1 MRSNSTTFDQLCSC
15 FRGVA
20 PARADWISIVELANR
35 TLTTTALKPLTANNR
50 NVPADVGA
58 YVNHLFER
66 NLARNARLEAQ
77 LTEFVTAL
85 NADGIIPILLKGAAL
100 LATRDKASAALRLI
114 SDLDILVAPSEFER
128 ALECSGRLGYRIHY
142 RSPSQDSKCYADLER
157 SDNVGMIDLH
167 RERPG
172 HKFFYRSHAD
182 VTQYCKLRSG
192 EVGTF
197 YVPTSSYQALILV
210 FHDAFQDYDYW
221 LGTIDLRHL
230 LDLRDLVQ
238 LQNGADWNEL
248 ALLAPSRLAQN
259 ALAAHFIT
267 LSSLLGVSVDLPFQ
281 KRLAPKIQSWRRV
294 LRARRPR
301 LKYPL
306 LVLNLLD
313 YWTYR
318 AEIART
324 ENAEWRPSLA
334 MSPMPKVSTLNFL
347 LSLSRERRPGKV

>member
-1 MRSNSTTFDQLCSC
+1 MPANSTAFDQLCSC
-15 FRGVA
+15 LRGAA
-20 PARADWISIVELANR
+20 PSHADWFSVIELANR
-35 TLTTTALKPLTANNR
+35 TLTTTALKPLVASDR
-50 NVPADVGA
+50 NVPADVAA
-58 YVNHLFER
+58 YVNHLFGR
-66 NLARNARLEAQ
+66 NLIRNARLETQ

-85 NADGIIPILLKGAAL
+85 NEDSIIPVLLKGAAL

-114 SDLDILVAPSEFER
+114 SDLDILVAPNEFER

-142 RSPSQDSKCYADLER
+142 RSPSQDPKCYADLER

-172 HKFFYRSHAD
+172 HKFFYRSHAE
-182 VTQYCKLRSG
+182 VTQYCKLLSG

-230 LDLRDLVQ
+230 LDLRDLIRSQ
-238 LQNGADWNEL
+238 DGADWHEL
-248 ALLAPSRLAQN
+248 ANLAPSRLAQN
-259 ALAAHFIT
+259 ALAAHFLT
-267 LSSLLGVSVDLPFQ
+267 LSSLLGDSVNLPFP
-281 KRLAPKIQSWRRV
+281 KRFAPKIQSWRRV
-294 LRARRPR
+294 LRARRPG